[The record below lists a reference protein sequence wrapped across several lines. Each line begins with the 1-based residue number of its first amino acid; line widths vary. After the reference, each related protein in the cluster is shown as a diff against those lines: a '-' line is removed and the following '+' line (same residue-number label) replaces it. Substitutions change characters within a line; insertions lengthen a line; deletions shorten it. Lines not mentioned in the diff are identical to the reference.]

1 MSIPSVL
8 RLLLLA
14 AIWGGSFLFMR
25 IAVPEFGPMP
35 VVEMRVVLAAVLLWM
50 VARIMRTSESLLP
63 HWRHFLIIGFLN
75 TALPFAL
82 FAYAAREIS
91 ASLLAIANSTA
102 PLFAAVMSVVLLRQR
117 LNPQAWIGLLLG
129 VVGVGLVGID
139 QMQLPPE
146 GRLAFMAGL
155 GAACSYGCAS
165 LYTRYAANTASS
177 SATAQGSMWAA
188 SMLALPLLLVSDGVP
203 TALSTI
209 TPVAWFSALM
219 LGLVCTG
226 LAYILYFRL
235 IHDEGPVRALS
246 VTFLIPLFGIFW
258 GWLILNEQVTWH
270 MVFGVILVLLGTAL
284 TNGLLRWPRAANAQ

>member
-1 MSIPSVL
+1 MSFPSVM

-25 IAVPEFGPMP
+25 IAVPEFGPMA
-35 VVEMRVVLAAVLLWM
+35 VVEIRVVLAALLLWFVSRM
-50 VARIMRTSESLLP
+50 MRKRESLLV

-102 PLFAAVMSVVLLRQR
+102 PLFAAVMSVVLLRQQ
-117 LNPQAWIGLLLG
+117 LTTQAWIGLVIG
-129 VVGVGLVGID
+129 VVGVGMVGID
-139 QMQLPPE
+139 QMQLPE
-146 GRLAFMAGL
+146 AGRLAFFAGL
-155 GAACSYGCAS
+155 GAACSYGAAS

-188 SMLALPLLLVSDGVP
+188 SMLVLPFLIASDGLPNTV
-203 TALSTI
+203 ATI
-209 TPVAWFSALM
+209 TTVAWFSALM

-235 IHDEGPVRALS
+235 IRDEGPVRALS
-246 VTFLIPLFGIFW
+246 VAFLIPIFGIFW
-258 GWLILNEQVTWH
+258 GWLILNEQVTMP
-270 MVFGVILVLLGTAL
+270 MVLGVLLVLLGTAL
-284 TNGLLRWPRAANAQ
+284 TNGLLRWPTTARI

>member
-1 MSIPSVL
+1 MSFPSVM

-35 VVEMRVVLAAVLLWM
+35 LVEIRVVLAALLLWL
-50 VARIMRTSESLLP
+50 VSRLMRNRESLLI

-91 ASLLAIANSTA
+91 ASLLVIANSTA
-102 PLFAAVMSVVLLRQR
+102 PLFAAVMSVVLLRQP
-117 LNPQAWIGLLLG
+117 LPVQSWLGLLIG
-129 VVGVGLVGID
+129 VFGVSLVGID
-139 QMQLPPE
+139 QMHLPDA
-146 GRLAFMAGL
+146 GRLAFYAGL
-155 GAACSYGCAS
+155 GAACSYGAAS

-188 SMLALPLLLVSDGVP
+188 SMLALPFLIASDGLP
-203 TALSTI
+203 NTLAAI
-209 TPVAWFSALM
+209 TPVAWLSALM

-235 IHDEGPVRALS
+235 IRDEGAVRALS
-246 VTFLIPLFGIFW
+246 VTFLIPIFGMFW
-258 GWLILNEQVTWH
+258 GWLILNEQVTLP
-270 MVFGVILVLLGTAL
+270 MVLGVLLVLLGTAL
-284 TNGLLRWPRAANAQ
+284 TNGLLRLPKAVRS